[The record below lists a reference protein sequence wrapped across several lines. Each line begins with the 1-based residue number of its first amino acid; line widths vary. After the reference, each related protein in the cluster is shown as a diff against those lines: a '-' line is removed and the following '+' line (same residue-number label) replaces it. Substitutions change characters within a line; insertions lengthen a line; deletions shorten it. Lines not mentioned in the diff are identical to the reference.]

1 MSFSQGGRETGVN
14 VTILT
19 VVFNKVEY
27 TKQCLETLYRNTDA
41 SLDFEVIVVDNAS
54 SDGTAQFLKNA
65 SSRYPTLRVVTN
77 AENLGFVGGNNVGA
91 THARGRYLCFLNND
105 TEVGAGWLE
114 PVLEALESDPSIG
127 AVGSK
132 LVYPD
137 GQLQEAG
144 GIIFS
149 DASGVN
155 YGRFDHPA
163 HPEYN
168 FVREVDYCSGAAL
181 TVRTELFHALGG
193 FDQRYAPAYFE
204 DADLCFAIREQGY
217 RVIYHHESEVVHYE
231 GITSGTDLQSGF
243 KRYQVINRPKF
254 IEKWRHRLNEQPE
267 PGQGKT
273 YLASVCDRRSRG
285 GRQVVLASVEMQQ
298 HDRQGGAYRFFNM
311 LKLLLEAGHHVT
323 YFASN
328 TCWREPD
335 VDLEPYVF
343 ELRRLGVLVYRLDIS
358 LHGNKVAPSRK
369 AIQKI
374 VTTRRYD
381 SALLLGGI
389 DSQAF
394 LYTIA
399 QASPATRIVVDSV
412 DLAFLREGRLHAKN
426 HTPQQWA
433 RYRERRLAE
442 LGAYKH
448 ADAVLTVTDRERE
461 VLDRELGPGKS
472 FHMPDLY
479 PAPASVPGFSARAGL
494 VFLAGFR
501 HAPNLDAA
509 RFLLD
514 KLMPLVRARLPDVVL
529 TLVGDSPPEWLK
541 ERADQQTV
549 VTGYVPDLQPY
560 LQGARVALAPIT
572 WGAGI
577 KGKICQAM
585 VSGAPNVATGM
596 AAEGMD
602 LVDGQ
607 DVLLADSPEEFA
619 QAVVRAYEDQ
629 ELWNRLSEG
638 GRRWVGARHSKAV
651 VAERLNT
658 VMFAAAAT
666 GAADTEGVA
675 YELAGEGYEALRDC
689 RFQQGLKIF
698 QELVQRFPDLSEGHL
713 GLGRALLSVGHYAE
727 AVEAMQ
733 RALARTENPLAVQ
746 ISIADLLLKA
756 GDSSAAGRVLE
767 AALKH
772 ADQNHEHYDAALEL
786 LNIARNSAMPGYRA
800 WRDRRQTD
808 EQDKTAIEKAIAS
821 WHDAAKIHLFM
832 PVTADEHVRL
842 GDTLDTL
849 GSQLCENWTLT
860 VVSNGPCP
868 HPLFEQIEALRWVQV
883 EGSPDQAIWGLAPAG
898 DHDWIG
904 ILRAGDRLHPKAVF
918 SCLAAVHAQPG
929 WQFLYTDEDKVAAF
943 DVHHHP
949 LFKPDF
955 NLELLRS
962 KPYIGQLSLV
972 RGPALHQIG
981 AAQASPVVWHCELA
995 LRVFERFGDAA
1006 IGHVPDVL
1014 IHRVQREEDPA
1025 VQSAFRECVAEHLQ
1039 RSQIPAR
1046 VQQGLLPNTNFVEY
1060 LHDHTPLVSI
1070 VVPTKDQRALLEAC
1084 IESVLTQTSYPN
1096 FEVLV
1101 VDNGSTQP
1109 DAIEYLQSL
1118 PARSDRVKVLPYPHP
1133 YNFSTMN
1140 NFAVEHAAG
1149 DYVLL
1154 LNNDTQVVQPDW
1166 LNHMMGQAQRADV
1179 GAVGCRLVYPDQKVQ
1194 HAGIVLGIGHN
1205 GVGEHPFIGQPMAA
1219 PGYMD
1224 RAQVAQEY
1232 SAVTGA
1238 CLLIR
1243 RSVYDE
1249 IGGLDQQDL
1258 AVLYNDVD
1266 LCLKVRRAG
1275 YRVVWTPFAT
1285 LVHHCGASLQSGHY
1299 QEPKKMEQARHEA
1312 STMLKRWLPMLAND
1326 PAYNRNLTLLRK
1338 DFSCDAEVATGWE
1351 RSFRIGPRI
1360 LGLGFGSDGSYA
1372 HRVVNPLQALSCDG
1386 RAQSGLLPK
1395 YKDRVR
1401 VPNVAELQ
1409 REAPDALLLHNAVHD
1424 VHLAAMENYRR
1435 FTDVPMIFGQDDL
1448 MIELPEYNQ
1457 FRDSVYPDIK
1467 QRLRRA
1473 MAACD
1478 RVVVTTEPLADAYRK
1493 WTGDIRVIPNYL
1505 AGERWRNLGTRR
1517 RRGDKPRVGWAGAQ
1531 QHTGDLNVLFDVV
1544 RQTADE
1550 VQWVFFGLCFEEWL
1564 ALGVEAHNPVPME
1577 SYPEALASLDLDLA
1591 VAPLVQNRFN
1601 QCKSNLKILEYGA
1614 LGYPVICT
1622 DIEPYRNAPVATVA
1636 NTTEA
1641 WAEAIR
1647 ARANDLDATAAE
1659 GDRLREWV
1667 WSNWMLED
1675 HVDEWLD
1682 ALAVDSSAPAAAQGS
1697 AS

>member
-1 MSFSQGGRETGVN
+1 MSSAPTDNQNQIVIS
-14 VTILT
+14 ILT

-27 TKQCLETLYRNTDA
+27 TRKCLETLYKNTDA
-41 SLDFEVIVVDNAS
+41 SLNFEVVVVDNAS
-54 SDGTAQFLKNA
+54 FDGTAQFLKQA
-65 SSRYPTLRVVTN
+65 SSRYPNLRVVQN
-77 AENLGFVGGNNVGA
+77 DENLGFVGGNNVGA

-105 TEVGAGWLE
+105 TEVGRGWLE
-114 PVLEALESDPSIG
+114 PVIQALDGDPSVG

-168 FVREVDYCSGAAL
+168 FVREADYCSGAAL
-181 TVRTELFHALGG
+181 TVRTELFRALGG
-193 FDQRYAPAYFE
+193 FDERYAPAYFE
-204 DADLCFAIREQGY
+204 DADLCFGIREQGY
-217 RVIYHHESEVVHYE
+217 RVIYHHESEVVHHE
-231 GITSGTDLQSGF
+231 GITSGTDLQTGF
-243 KRYQVINRPKF
+243 KRFQVINRPKF
-254 IEKWRHRLNEQPE
+254 VEKWRHRLAEQPE

-273 YLASVCDRRSRG
+273 YLASICDRRSRA

-298 HDRQGGAYRFFNM
+298 HDRQGGAFRFFNM

-343 ELRRLGVLVYRLDIS
+343 ELRRLGVLVYRLDVS
-358 LHGNKVAPSRK
+358 VHGNKVAPSRK
-369 AIQKI
+369 AIQGI
-374 VTTRRYD
+374 MTARRYD

-394 LYTIA
+394 LYAIA
-399 QASPATRIVVDSV
+399 QASPATRIVIDSV
-412 DLAFLREGRLHAKN
+412 DLAFLREGRSHAKN
-426 HTPQQWA
+426 HSPQLWA

-442 LGAYKH
+442 LGTYKH
-448 ADAVLTVTDRERE
+448 ADAVLTVTDRERAI
-461 VLDRELGPGKS
+461 LDCELGTGKS
-472 FHMPDLY
+472 FHLPDLY
-479 PAPASVPGFSARAGL
+479 PMPASVPGYSDRSGL

-509 RFLLD
+509 RLLLD
-514 KLMPLVRARLPDVVL
+514 KIMPLVRTRLPHVVL
-529 TLVGDSPPEWLK
+529 TLVGDSPPEWLQ
-541 ERADQQTV
+541 ERADEHTV

-585 VSGAPNVATGM
+585 ASGAPNVATRM

-602 LVDGQ
+602 LADGQ

-629 ELWNRLSEG
+629 ELWSRLSEG
-638 GRRWVGARHSKAV
+638 GRRWVGARHSKPT
-651 VAERLNT
+651 VAERLYE
-658 VMFAAAAT
+658 VMFGTVAT
-666 GAADTEGVA
+666 SAADTEGVA
-675 YELAGEGYEALRDC
+675 YELVAEGYEALRDC
-689 RFQQGLKIF
+689 RFQQALKIF
-698 QELVQRFPDLSEGHL
+698 QQLAQRFPDVAEGHL
-713 GLGRALLSVGHYAE
+713 GLGRALLSVGHYGE

-733 RALARTENPLAVQ
+733 RALALTENPLAVQ
-746 ISIADLLLKA
+746 ISIADLFRKA
-756 GDSSAAGRVLE
+756 GDSGAAGRVLE
-767 AALKH
+767 AALRH
-772 ADQNHEHYDAALEL
+772 ADPDHEHYDAAREL
-786 LNIARNSAMPGYRA
+786 LDIARNSAMPSYRA
-800 WRDRRQTD
+800 WRERRQMD
-808 EQDKTAIEKAIAS
+808 EGDKRAVEDVMAS
-821 WHDAAKIHLFM
+821 WHDAVKIRLFM
-832 PVTADEHVRL
+832 PVVAGEYVRL
-842 GDTLDTL
+842 GDTLDAL
-849 GSQLCENWTLT
+849 GNQLCNKWTLT
-860 VVSNGPCP
+860 VVSDAPCP
-868 HPLFEQIEALRWVQV
+868 HPLFEQIEALQWVQV
-883 EGSPDQAIWGLAPAG
+883 EGSPDRAIWGLAPAE
-898 DHDWIG
+898 DHDWVG

-918 SCLAAVHAQPG
+918 SCLTAAHEHPD

-943 DVHHHP
+943 DVRHDP

-962 KPYIGQLSLV
+962 APYIGQLSLV
-972 RGPALHQIG
+972 RGAALRQLG
-981 AAQASPVVWHCELA
+981 APQAALAVWNCDLT
-995 LRVFERFGDAA
+995 LRVFEHFGEGA

-1014 IHRVQREEDPA
+1014 IHRGEGEEDPA
-1025 VQSAFRECVAEHLQ
+1025 LRSAFRECVAEHLK
-1039 RSQIPAR
+1039 RSQISAR
-1046 VQQGLLPNTNFVEY
+1046 VQQGLMSQTNFIEY

-1070 VVPTKDQRALLEAC
+1070 IVPTKDQRALLEAC
-1084 IESVLTQTSYPN
+1084 LESVLTQTSYPN

-1109 DAIEYLQSL
+1109 DAVEYLQSL
-1118 PARSDRVKVLPYPHP
+1118 PARFNRVKVLPFPHP

-1149 DYVLL
+1149 DYLLL
-1154 LNNDTQVVQPDW
+1154 LNNDTQVIQPNW
-1166 LNHMMGQAQRADV
+1166 LHHMMGQAQRADV
-1179 GAVGCRLVYPDQKVQ
+1179 GAVGCRLIYPDQRLQ
-1194 HAGIVLGIGHN
+1194 HAGIVLGVGHN

-1219 PGYMD
+1219 SGYMN

-1238 CLLIR
+1238 CLLVR
-1243 RSVYDE
+1243 RSVYAE

-1285 LVHHCGASLQSGHY
+1285 LIHHCGASLQDGHY
-1299 QEPKKMEQARHEA
+1299 QDPKKMDQARHEA

-1338 DFSCDAEVATGWE
+1338 DFSCDTEIAPGWE
-1351 RSFRIGPRI
+1351 RNVRIGPRI
-1360 LGLGFGSDGSYA
+1360 LGLGFGSDGSYV
-1372 HRVVNPLQALSCDG
+1372 HRVVNPLQALTRG
-1386 RAQSGLLPK
+1386 ARAQTGLLPK

-1409 REAPDALLLHNAVHD
+1409 REAPDVLFLHNAVHD
-1424 VHLAAMENYRR
+1424 AHLAAMENYRR
-1435 FTDVPMIFGQDDL
+1435 FTGLPMVFGQDDL
-1448 MIELPEYNQ
+1448 MIDLPEYNE
-1457 FRDSVYPDIK
+1457 FRDSIYPDIQ

-1493 WTGDIRVIPNYL
+1493 WVGDIRVVPNYL
-1505 AGERWRNLGTRR
+1505 DGEAWRGLRSRR
-1517 RRGDKPRVGWAGAQ
+1517 RRGEKPRVGWAGAQ
-1531 QHTGDLNVLFDVV
+1531 QHTGDLDVLFDVV
-1544 RQTADE
+1544 RLTADE

-1564 ALGVEAHNPVPME
+1564 TLGVEAHNPVPME
-1577 SYPEALASLDLDLA
+1577 LYPEALASLDLDLA
-1591 VAPLVQNRFN
+1591 VAPLAHNRFN

-1614 LGYPVICT
+1614 LGFPVVCT
-1622 DIEPYRNAPVATVA
+1622 DIDPYRNAPVATVA
-1636 NTTEA
+1636 NTTAA

-1647 ARANDLDATAAE
+1647 ARANDLDAAAAE

-1675 HVDEWLD
+1675 HLDEWLD
-1682 ALAVDSSAPAAAQGS
+1682 ALAVDSSAPATSKRS